1 MVILV
6 KKDDTTPM
14 NKTKK
19 RGKNATVDG
28 KMEDFSLYFKIKE
41 KPMTIGWRQNLVE
54 GKRIKKVITEV
65 IKRRNNPI
73 LSLAIYNDSSN

>member
-6 KKDDTTPM
+6 KKDNTTPM

-19 RGKNATVDG
+19 RGKKCDSVDG
-28 KMEDFSLYFKIKE
+28 KMKDFSLYFKIKE

-54 GKRIKKVITEV
+54 GKRIKK
-65 IKRRNNPI
+65 
-73 LSLAIYNDSSN
+73 SDY